1 MNNPFQ
7 NRILLAKLK
16 AKDGRAFV
24 EAYDLYVDKIYRF
37 VFYKVASAEDAQ
49 DLTSAVF
56 LKAWD
61 HIRENSLTDHKTLPA
76 LFYKIARNTV
86 IDHYRKTAKEQ
97 ANVALADSENEL
109 DLPDKSQDPA
119 ARFALA
125 SDLAAVNEK
134 LAELK
139 EEYREAIVLR
149 YIDELSIGEIAEI
162 LEKSNGNVRILIFRA
177 LKALRELLEAEKK

>member
-1 MNNPFQ
+1 M
-7 NRILLAKLK
+7 
-16 AKDGRAFV
+16 AFV

-37 VFYKVASAEDAQ
+37 VFYKVSSAEDAQ

-56 LKAWD
+56 LKAWN
-61 HIRENSLTDHKTLPA
+61 HIRENSLTDYKTLPA

-97 ANVALADSENEL
+97 ANIALSNPDNEL
-109 DLPDKSQDPA
+109 DLPDKSQDSA
-119 ARFALA
+119 VRFALA

-139 EEYREAIVLR
+139 DEYREVIVLR

-177 LKALRELLEAEKK
+177 LKALRELLEEK

>member
-1 MNNPFQ
+1 MSNPFK

-16 AKDGRAFV
+16 AKDDQAFI

-37 VFYKVASAEDAQ
+37 VFYKVSSAEDAQ

-97 ANVALADSENEL
+97 ANVALSDPENDI
-109 DLPDKSQDPA
+109 DLPDENQDPA

-139 EEYREAIVLR
+139 DEYREAIILR
-149 YIDELSIGEIAEI
+149 YMDELSISEIAEI
-162 LEKSNGNVRILIFRA
+162 LDKSKGNVRILIFRA
-177 LKALRELLEAEKK
+177 LKALRELLEKE